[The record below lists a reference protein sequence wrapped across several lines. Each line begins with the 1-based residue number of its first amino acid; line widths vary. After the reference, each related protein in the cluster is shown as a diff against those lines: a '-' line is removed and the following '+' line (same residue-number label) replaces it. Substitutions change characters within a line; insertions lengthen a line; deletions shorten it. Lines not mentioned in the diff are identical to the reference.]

1 MAKNDTTISSINSII
16 GQGTEVKGEIKFKG
30 VLRIDGVFS
39 GELMTEGK
47 VIIGQTG
54 HVKTDLKAGT
64 IIIGGLVEGNVYAT
78 EQLTLLKTAKL
89 LGDIITSSLIV
100 EEGVIFDG
108 NCIINKGKEK
118 EFFTNLKKEFKSDK
132 EHREKE

>member
-1 MAKNDTTISSINSII
+1 MPKNDSTPGTINSII

-39 GELMTEGK
+39 GELITEGK
-47 VIIGQTG
+47 VIIGQSG

-78 EQLTLLKTAKL
+78 EQLTLLKTARL

-108 NCIINKGKEK
+108 NCIINKGKDK
-118 EFFTNLKKEFKSDK
+118 EIFRNLKKEFRSEKGNK
-132 EHREKE
+132 EQ